1 MKQMGKGQL
10 GQRTVIV
17 TGAASGIGAALATR
31 LFLDGH
37 NVVAC
42 DINEAGIEI
51 PQPATQP
58 AGRMIRRRLDVRSRT
73 DWDNAIAQTVGEF
86 GGIDVCCN
94 IAGYLKVTTIEEM
107 TDTDIDNH
115 IDINVKGVMLG
126 TQAAAVAMIR
136 QGGGHIIN
144 MSSLAGL
151 APPPGLA
158 LYSGSKFAVRG
169 FSLATAIELRKRGIA
184 LTVIYPD
191 AVQTPML
198 DVQLDH
204 PGAALTFSGSKALT
218 TDDVVTA
225 IVDHVMVN
233 QPLELGLPRSREAL
247 ARLAGVAPRLSV
259 VLDPL
264 LTRIGLRNQAKARA
278 AARLRGR

>member
-1 MKQMGKGQL
+1 MRKRSKGAT
-10 GQRTVIV
+10 GRRTVVV
-17 TGAASGIGAALATR
+17 TGAASGIGAALAAR

-51 PQPATQP
+51 PEWGINP
-58 AGRMIRRRLDVRSRT
+58 AGRMIRRHLDVRSRV
-73 DWDNAIAQTVGEF
+73 DWDSAIGQTVGEF
-86 GGIDVCCN
+86 GGIDICCN

-107 TDTDIDNH
+107 TDADIDNH

-126 TQAAAVAMIR
+126 TQAAAVAMMG
-136 QGGGHIIN
+136 QGTGHIIN

-184 LTVIYPD
+184 LTVVYPD

-204 PGAALTFSGSKALT
+204 PGAALTFSGNKALT
-218 TDDVVTA
+218 TDDVVAA
-225 IVDHVMVN
+225 IVDHVMVS

-247 ARLAGVAPRLSV
+247 ARLAGTAPRLSV

-264 LTRIGLRNQAKARA
+264 LTRIGLRNQAKARE

>member
-1 MKQMGKGQL
+1 MKHRDQDLPAQ
-10 GQRTVIV
+10 QTVLV
-17 TGAASGIGAALATR
+17 TGAASGIGAALAER
-31 LFLDGH
+31 LLLDGH

-42 DINEAGIEI
+42 DINEAGIEA
-51 PQPATQP
+51 PDPASAT
-58 AGRMIRRRLDVRSRT
+58 AGRLVRRRLDVRSRA
-73 DWDNAIAQTVGEF
+73 DWDAAVEQTVADF
-86 GGIDVCCN
+86 GSLDVCCN
-94 IAGYLKVTTIEEM
+94 IAGYLKITTIDEM
-107 TDTDIDNH
+107 TDADIDNH
-115 IDINVKGVMLG
+115 IDVNVKGVMLG
-126 TQAAAVAMIR
+126 TQAAAIAMLG
-136 QGGGHIIN
+136 QGTGHIIN

-184 LTVIYPD
+184 VSVVYPD

-198 DVQLDH
+198 DIQLDH
-204 PGAALTFSGSKALT
+204 PGAAMTFSGPKALT
-218 TDDVVTA
+218 TEDVVTA
-225 IVDHVMVN
+225 IVEHVMVKR
-233 QPLELGLPRSREAL
+233 PLELGIPRSREAL
-247 ARLAGVAPRLSV
+247 ARLAGTAPRLSV